1 MIFSSPLI
9 DGTLIKRYKRFLADI
24 LLNDGTMI
32 TAHCA
37 NPGAML
43 GITEP
48 GSRVWVSFEDSPT
61 RKLKYSW
68 HMIAA
73 EDTIIGMNTSWPN
86 LLVAEALTNNMID
99 PLKGYADY
107 RREVKYGVN
116 SRIDILLTD
125 PTKPSCYV
133 EVKNVHLKRG
143 DQAQFPDCVTA
154 RGAKHLGELN
164 EMVRQGHR
172 AVMLYVVQRD
182 DCTSFS
188 IAADIDP
195 VYAQAAQ
202 SAFAQGVEAYAYTC
216 HVDPTGI
223 RLNRA
228 IPVVQ
233 PDE

>member
-1 MIFSSPLI
+1 MIFSPPLI
-9 DGTLIKRYKRFLADI
+9 EGTLIKRYKRFLADI
-24 LLNDGTMI
+24 LLNDGAII

-73 EDTIIGMNTSWPN
+73 EGTIIGMNTSWPN
-86 LLVAEALTNNMID
+86 LLVAEALTNGEIS
-99 PLKGYADY
+99 PLKGYAHC

-116 SRIDILLTD
+116 SRIDLLLTD
-125 PTKPSCYV
+125 PEKPNCYV

-154 RGAKHLGELN
+154 RGAKHLAELT
-164 EMVRQGHR
+164 EMVDQGHR
-172 AVMLYVVQRD
+172 AVMLYVIQRD

-188 IAADIDP
+188 FARDLDP

-202 SAFAQGVEAYAYTC
+202 SAFSQGVEAYAYTC
-216 HVDPTGI
+216 HVDPAGI
-223 RLNRA
+223 RLNRP
-228 IPVVQ
+228 IPVI
-233 PDE
+233 PPH